1 MKLSLARRIS
11 LSIGTL
17 IIFVSLGLGFISMI
31 ISTTALKDKTEA
43 ALLMAVDDG
52 VKIFEAKISK
62 ELGVLQELARHENV
76 VSMDWEVQR
85 EYLKPN
91 VQRLGYLEI
100 GIVTPDGIAHYVSDN
115 STADLSDRDYIK
127 KAFQG
132 QANVSNV
139 LISKVT
145 NQAVVMFAVPIQSDN
160 NIKGVL
166 IGRKDGLAFN
176 SIINELGYGD
186 NGYSYLLGLDGTFYA
201 HNNAEYVMEQR
212 NIFDDIET
220 GEIFQ
225 DVGRAFQE
233 LGMRN
238 RGIVKYEFLGSNR
251 YMGVKPIPN
260 TDWVLC
266 VGAFE
271 KDALSGLK
279 MLQNALLYSAVGFL
293 IIGLIIAILLART
306 ISKPIVE
313 YSKLLDRMSDYD
325 FTFDENSKILRY
337 LNRNDEIGQI
347 GKSIAT
353 MQKNVVSLV
362 KQISEISQQVASS
375 SEELTATS
383 QQTTMAS
390 EEIAKTIAD
399 ISQGAND
406 QANDTEKGA
415 MSVEE
420 LGNLI
425 ESNKQAVKNLIMEIE
440 EITRLKEEG
449 LLIVKDLVDKTKSS
463 GEATEGIRDVIINT
477 NVSAE
482 KIQAASQ
489 MIKSIAEQTNLLAL
503 NAAIEAARA
512 GEAGRGFTVVA
523 QEIRKLA
530 EESNKFTEEIEAI
543 IKDLAEKTNM
553 AVATMEEARGLIKSQ
568 AESVEITHNKYIGIA
583 ASIEGMKKY
592 IDAINESEK
601 LMEQKKNDVIDI
613 LQNLSAIS
621 EENAA
626 GTEEASASVEEQTA
640 AMAEIA
646 NASEALAKLA
656 DEMQQSVIKF
666 KF

>member
-1 MKLSLARRIS
+1 MKLSLSRRIS

-17 IIFVSLGLGFISMI
+17 IIIVSLGLGFISTI
-31 ISTTALKDKTEA
+31 ISTTALKEKTET
-43 ALLMAVDDG
+43 ALLIAADEG
-52 VKIFEAKISK
+52 VKIFEAMISK
-62 ELGVLQELARHENV
+62 ELSVLQELARHENV
-76 VSMDWEVQR
+76 VSMDWEMQR

-100 GIVTPDGIAHYVSDN
+100 GIVTPDGTAHYVSDN
-115 STADLSDRDYIK
+115 STANLSDRDYIK

-145 NQAVVMFAVPIQSDN
+145 NQAVVMFAVPIQSGN
-160 NIKGVL
+160 NIIGVL

-176 SIINELGYGD
+176 SIIDELGYGD

-201 HNNAEYVMEQR
+201 HSNTEYVLEQR
-212 NIFDDIET
+212 NIFDDIDT
-220 GEIFQ
+220 GGIFQ
-225 DVGRAFQE
+225 EVGRAFQE
-233 LGMRN
+233 LGMGN
-238 RGIVKYEFLGSNR
+238 KGVVKYEFLGSNR
-251 YMGVKPIPN
+251 YMGVQPIPN

>member
-17 IIFVSLGLGFISMI
+17 IIFASLGLGFISTI

-233 LGMRN
+233 LGMGN

-271 KDALSGLK
+271 KDALAGSK

-293 IIGLIIAILLART
+293 IMGLIIAIFLART

-313 YSKLLDRMSDYD
+313 YSKLLDKMSDYD
-325 FTFDENSKILRY
+325 FTFDGNSKTLKY
-337 LNRNDEIGQI
+337 LNRSDEIGHI
-347 GKSIAT
+347 GKSIIT
-353 MQKNVVSLV
+353 MQKNVVDLV
-362 KQISEISQQVASS
+362 KQISEISQQVAAS

-383 QQTTMAS
+383 QQTSIAS
-390 EEIAKTIAD
+390 EEIARAIAD

-406 QANDTEKGA
+406 QASDTEKGA

-425 ESNKQAVKNLIMEIE
+425 ESNKQAVKKLIMEIE

-449 LLIVKDLVDKTKSS
+449 LLVVKDLVEKTKSS
-463 GEATEGIRDVIINT
+463 GEATEEIRDVIINT
-477 NVSAE
+477 SVSAD
-482 KIQAASQ
+482 KIQAASH

-553 AVATMEEARGLIKSQ
+553 AVVTMEEASDLLRSQ
-568 AESVEITHNKYIGIA
+568 TESVEITHNKYMGIA
-583 ASIEGMKKY
+583 ASIEGMKKH

-601 LMEQKKNDVIDI
+601 LMEKKKNDVINI

-640 AMAEIA
+640 AMVEIA
-646 NASEALAKLA
+646 NASESLAKLA

>member
-17 IIFVSLGLGFISMI
+17 IIFASLGLGFISTI

-233 LGMRN
+233 LGMGN

-271 KDALSGLK
+271 KDALAGSK

-293 IIGLIIAILLART
+293 IMGLIIAIFLART

-313 YSKLLDRMSDYD
+313 YSKLLDKMSDYD
-325 FTFDENSKILRY
+325 FTFDGNSKTLKY
-337 LNRNDEIGQI
+337 LNRSDEIGHI
-347 GKSIAT
+347 GKSIIT
-353 MQKNVVSLV
+353 MQKNVVDLV
-362 KQISEISQQVASS
+362 KQISEISQQVAAS

-383 QQTTMAS
+383 QQTSIAS
-390 EEIAKTIAD
+390 EEIARAIAD

-406 QANDTEKGA
+406 QASDTEKGA

-425 ESNKQAVKNLIMEIE
+425 ESNKQAVKKLIMEIE

-449 LLIVKDLVDKTKSS
+449 LLVVKDLVEKTKSS
-463 GEATEGIRDVIINT
+463 GEATEEIRDVIINT
-477 NVSAE
+477 SVSAD
-482 KIQAASQ
+482 KIQAASH

-553 AVATMEEARGLIKSQ
+553 AVVTMEEASDLLRSQ
-568 AESVEITHNKYIGIA
+568 TESVEITHNKYMGIA
-583 ASIEGMKKY
+583 ASIEGMKKH

>member
-1 MKLSLARRIS
+1 MKLSLSRRIS

-17 IIFVSLGLGFISMI
+17 IIIVSLGLGFISTI
-31 ISTTALKDKTEA
+31 ISTTALKEKTET
-43 ALLMAVDDG
+43 ALLIAADEG
-52 VKIFEAKISK
+52 VKIFEAMISK
-62 ELGVLQELARHENV
+62 ELSVLQELARHENV
-76 VSMDWEVQR
+76 VSMDWEMQR

-100 GIVTPDGIAHYVSDN
+100 GIVTPDGTAHYVSDN
-115 STADLSDRDYIK
+115 STANLSDRDYIK

-145 NQAVVMFAVPIQSDN
+145 NQAVVMFAVPIQSGN
-160 NIKGVL
+160 NIIGVL

-176 SIINELGYGD
+176 SIIDELGYGD

-201 HNNAEYVMEQR
+201 HSNTEYVLEQR
-212 NIFDDIET
+212 NIFDDIDT
-220 GEIFQ
+220 GGIFQ
-225 DVGRAFQE
+225 EVGRAFQE
-233 LGMRN
+233 LGMGN
-238 RGIVKYEFLGSNR
+238 KGVVKYEFLGSNR
-251 YMGVKPIPN
+251 YMGVQPIPN

-523 QEIRKLA
+523 
-530 EESNKFTEEIEAI
+530 
-543 IKDLAEKTNM
+543 
-553 AVATMEEARGLIKSQ
+553 
-568 AESVEITHNKYIGIA
+568 
-583 ASIEGMKKY
+583 
-592 IDAINESEK
+592 
-601 LMEQKKNDVIDI
+601 
-613 LQNLSAIS
+613 
-621 EENAA
+621 
-626 GTEEASASVEEQTA
+626 
-640 AMAEIA
+640 
-646 NASEALAKLA
+646 
-656 DEMQQSVIKF
+656 
-666 KF
+666 

>member
-233 LGMRN
+233 LGMGN